1 MKNTYKLPL
10 LFLLLSIIVFIALF
24 MSDLIWVE
32 FRRCNSYL
40 VSEKLHPS
48 NNRAFAVDF
57 VITWVDSSDKQ
68 WQSEIE
74 HWRKIEVGDIK
85 PKRYPDP
92 DPENSNNELH
102 LACDSV
108 LRYMPWVRNIIVVT
122 QRPQRPNFL
131 EMHPDYK
138 KIRVVHHDEIF
149 TNKDDLPVFN
159 SHSIESNI
167 HNIPDLSEQYI
178 YSNDDCYIVRHMLLS
193 DFFDVEGHP
202 ITNGKWLPNWGLYGS
217 VAEGFDK
224 SGYLAAWSNVCKIVL
239 TPTIFKPT
247 HTCQPM
253 TRDLMKL
260 TQKGYRGLFESTSKT
275 KFRHQRTEQ
284 IPAIGLA
291 LNEGIVKKLAV
302 IHDDSS
308 LQVHMDDGVSD
319 KYHTVCLNSKFDGVL
334 LDKIRSAFLSPNPK
348 RQVDVGGP
356 ILMLVAHCDDDLL
369 FGAPYLLL
377 SSNEVNIVV
386 LTHSGSNNRLRIR
399 ELESA
404 VAKINFDGG
413 QVRLLDTN
421 FPLLNDSKSYSAS
434 ETTIQSI
441 SGHLKQVVSNLS
453 ISCVVSHDMHGEY
466 GHKNHKSVHKIATQV
481 ARSINTPL
489 KSFVEVWKDTIP
501 ILTSEENNKY
511 SRQRARL
518 LRCYES
524 QNTDR
529 YINWMDNQLKKQTKN
544 SEV

>member
-1 MKNTYKLPL
+1 MKKKFKLPL
-10 LFLLLSIIVFIALF
+10 LVIVLLIIVCITLF
-24 MSDLIWVE
+24 VSDLIWVE
-32 FRRCNSYL
+32 VRRCNSYL
-40 VSEKLHPS
+40 VSKKLHPS
-48 NNRAFAVDF
+48 NNDVFEVDF
-57 VITWVDSSDKQ
+57 VITWVDSSDTQ

-74 HWRKIEVGDIK
+74 HWRKLEVDNIK

-92 DPENSNNELH
+92 ENSHNELH

-167 HNIPDLSEQYI
+167 HNIPGLSEYYI

-193 DFFDVEGHP
+193 DFFDVEGRP
-202 ITNGKWLPNWGLYGS
+202 ITNGTWLPNWGLYGS
-217 VAEGFDK
+217 VTGVFDEL
-224 SGYLAAWSNVCKIVL
+224 GWLRAWSNVCQSLL
-239 TPTIFKPT
+239 TPTIFRPS

-253 TRDLMKL
+253 NRGLMKI
-260 TQKGYRGLFESTSKT
+260 TQNEFMDLFESTSKT
-275 KFRHQRTEQ
+275 KFRHQRTKQ

-291 LNEGIVKKLAV
+291 LNEGIVRKLAV
-302 IHDDSS
+302 IHDDTS
-308 LQVHMDDGVSD
+308 LRVHMDDGVSD
-319 KYHTVCLNSKFDGVL
+319 KYQTVCLNSKFDGVL
-334 LDKIRSAFLSPNPK
+334 LDKIRSEFLSPNPK
-348 RQVDVGGP
+348 RQIDAGGP

-377 SSNEVNIVV
+377 SKNEVNIAV
-386 LTHSGSNNRLRIR
+386 LTHSGSNNTRRIR
-399 ELESA
+399 ELESV
-404 VAKINFDGG
+404 VAKINLDGG
-413 QVRLLDTN
+413 QVRLLDTD
-421 FPLLNDSKSYSAS
+421 FPLLKDSKSYSAS
-434 ETTIQSI
+434 ETTIQTMA
-441 SGHLKQVVSNLS
+441 GHLLQIVSNLS
-453 ISCVVSHDMHGEY
+453 ISCVVSHDLHGEY
-466 GHKNHKSVHKIATQV
+466 GHINHKSVHKIATQV

-489 KSFVEVWKDTIP
+489 KTFAEVWKNTIP
-501 ILTSEENNKY
+501 LLTSEENHRY
-511 SRQRARL
+511 SRQRTRL

-529 YINWMDNQLKKQTKN
+529 YINWMDSWLN
-544 SEV
+544 SRNSNLDQ